1 MTVFK
6 LLWNLHTTFANF
18 SCANTDVLVTVGT
31 REQYTQAI
39 IWYLHSLYV
48 LFVNRGL
55 EKWKI
60 SIKYLQNYFVY
71 SALPVKWV
79 SKSSTLI
86 RKSTFM
92 SSKKARTF
100 RVKTSCPPTPLQRPI
115 RVPTP
120 LVNLLSTAQRL
131 IKTMLKWSNS
141 SDHCNLPCSK
151 WNNLIVFGDC
161 RQLIW
166 TLSFFRSKRVI
177 LNICAFL
184 SLFTVVIRAAPT
196 PSVLADS
203 LSKRNAIP
211 GPSPVCFRRTCT
223 WSDIYYWFELE
234 AWRSSMYK

>member
-1 MTVFK
+1 MSWWQSGHGSSTLRLSFDIYTLSMCYLWTGAWK
-6 LLWNLHTTFANF
+6 NERYQSSTYKTILCILHCQWNEYLL
-18 SCANTDVLVTVGT
+18 
-31 REQYTQAI
+31 
-39 IWYLHSLYV
+39 
-48 LFVNRGL
+48 
-55 EKWKI
+55 
-60 SIKYLQNYFVY
+60 
-71 SALPVKWV
+71 

-141 SDHCNLPCSK
+141 SDHCNPPCSK